1 MINTV
6 ANLRKTTATRNKN
19 LRVAG
24 TLPDDSD
31 IEFIGIP
38 TTKQVIWFQY
48 GNQHSFATL
57 PDRYF
62 DLLTDLYHSDYRAVI
77 DIGGMT
83 TDSDRQ
89 IELYTY
95 YLYGDADFS
104 PDIIDGVLQAPENF
118 RDSIDCISLKWL
130 TKDITL
136 NGKPLNKRELIICD
150 MMLENY
156 TDKLMAHNL
165 NIALAT
171 FDHHKRNLY
180 KKAGVDNKSAFIMK
194 LFNERI

>member
-6 ANLRKTTATRNKN
+6 PNLRKSPPPRNKN

-38 TTKQVIWFQY
+38 STKQCIWFQY

-57 PDRYF
+57 PDNIF
-62 DLLTDLYHSDYRAVI
+62 QLLADQFHSDYRAVL
-77 DIGGMT
+77 DIGEMT
-83 TDSDRQ
+83 HDYDRQ

-95 YLYGDADFS
+95 YVYGDADFS
-104 PDIIDGVLQAPENF
+104 PDVIDGVLQPAENF
-118 RDSIDCISLKWL
+118 RDHLDCISLKWL

-136 NGKPLNKRELIICD
+136 NGSPLNNRELLICD

-165 NIALAT
+165 GIALAT

-180 KKAGVDNKSAFIMK
+180 KKAEVDNKSAFIIK